1 MPRYIMKVSKDPNI
15 DLYVEWSSIVDAPVA
30 WGRAQDLGLSG
41 ERKRRCDQS
50 GTSMYDGYGGWESKG
65 MVVTNMGTKPGFYWL
80 ERDNLEKFIR
90 MLTDGDPENKEHQ
103 QKVLDECTSEI
114 TD

>member
-15 DLYVEWSSIVDAPVA
+15 DLYVEWSTVVDAPVA

-41 ERKRRCDQS
+41 ERKRRTDQH
-50 GTSMYDGYGGWESKG
+50 GTSMYDGYGGWDSNG
-65 MVVTNMGTKPGFYWL
+65 MIVHNLGTKGGFYWL
-80 ERDNLEKFIR
+80 KRENLEQFIR
-90 MLTDGDPENKEHQ
+90 MLSDGNPEDAEHQ
-103 QKVLDECTSEI
+103 QKVLDATTDEI